1 MDPVV
6 WVTNRAQGKTRS
18 HPEQDEPPR
27 EEHGKVCEYQREDD
41 MEVETDDE
49 MPDLEPVRTT
59 AQ

>member
-1 MDPVV
+1 MDLVV

-18 HPEQDEPPR
+18 HPAQDEPPR
-27 EEHGKVCEYQREDD
+27 EEHEKVCECQREED
-41 MEVETDDE
+41 MEVETDE